1 MHSVVAEEK
10 GTTMGAK
17 QSGAKAGAAV
27 DELREDMGREFGG
40 AHEVTGQ
47 MAESMRSRPAR
58 WAAPIGTLAV
68 AVAATIGVMK
78 WRRDRRTPQSRA
90 KRAWRSMTKRFSR

>member
-1 MHSVVAEEK
+1 
-10 GTTMGAK
+10 
-17 QSGAKAGAAV
+17 
-27 DELREDMGREFGG
+27 
-40 AHEVTGQ
+40 
-47 MAESMRSRPAR
+47 MRSRPAK

-68 AVAATIGVMK
+68 AAAATIGVMK

>member
-1 MHSVVAEEK
+1 
-10 GTTMGAK
+10 MGAK
-17 QSGAKAGAAV
+17 QSGAKTGAKAGAAV

-68 AVAATIGVMK
+68 AAAATIGVMK

-90 KRAWRSMTKRFSR
+90 KRAWRSMQNRFGR